1 MDVKQFGPWAA
12 VLDSTGSPVVVTQR
26 ERCRSFWPD
35 WEPQSYDANVSACI
49 GDHTEPALESDSNRL
64 AVAQLIAAAPELLE
78 ALSMMTFQLSS
89 LISESLGVAGYHMN
103 GDLLDW
109 EQLQKEDWFGLEAAR
124 AAIKKAKGE
133 L

>member
-35 WEPQSYDANVSACI
+35 WEPQSCDANVSACI
-49 GDHTEPALESDSNRL
+49 GDHTEPALQSDSNRL

-78 ALSMMTFQLSS
+78 ALTLAIQSMQDSGYPNTH
-89 LISESLGVAGYHMN
+89 VAV
-103 GDLLDW
+103 L
-109 EQLQKEDWFGLEAAR
+109 AAR
-124 AAIKKAKGE
+124 QAIRKAKGE

>member
-35 WEPQSYDANVSACI
+35 WEPQSCDANVSACI

-78 ALSMMTFQLSS
+78 ALTLAIQSMQDSGYRS
-89 LISESLGVAGYHMN
+89 KHPVIVLGRN
-103 GDLLDW
+103 
-109 EQLQKEDWFGLEAAR
+109 
-124 AAIKKAKGE
+124 AIKKAGGE
-133 L
+133 A